1 MEAVLITYSFTM
13 FLISLHLID
22 VQLDDRHSISLL
34 QIIVLRLLG
43 AKGIYY
49 RNWLF
54 FIPPVS
60 LIGSGDFLYL
70 EKSLLL
76 QISCLIS
83 WIIGIYRFT
92 IALLLKVF
100 RA

>member
-1 MEAVLITYSFTM
+1 MEALLITYLFTM

-22 VQLDDRHSISLL
+22 VNLDEKHSISLL
-34 QIIVLRLLG
+34 QLIALRSIG

-49 RNWLF
+49 KDWLSF
-54 FIPPVS
+54 TPVS

-83 WIIGIYRFT
+83 WIIGIYISK

>member
-1 MEAVLITYSFTM
+1 MEAVLITYLFTM

-22 VQLDDRHSISLL
+22 VNLDEKHSISLL
-34 QIIVLRLLG
+34 QLIALRSIG

-49 RNWLF
+49 KDWLSF
-54 FIPPVS
+54 TPVS

>member
-1 MEAVLITYSFTM
+1 MEAVLITYLFTM

-22 VQLDDRHSISLL
+22 VNLDEKHSISLL
-34 QIIVLRLLG
+34 QLITLQAIG

-49 RNWLF
+49 KDWLSF
-54 FIPPVS
+54 TPVS

-83 WIIGIYRFT
+83 WIIGIYIFT

>member
-1 MEAVLITYSFTM
+1 MEAVLITYLFTM

-22 VQLDDRHSISLL
+22 VKLDDRHSISLL
-34 QIIVLRLLG
+34 QLIALQSFG

-49 RNWLF
+49 KDWLSF
-54 FIPPVS
+54 TPVS

-83 WIIGIYRFT
+83 WIISIYIFT